1 MGEYFKKLIE
11 HYASECSEERM
22 IKLGNVRG
30 AFTDVLI
37 YPKTTD
43 YTNVWN
49 LISGNLIGALEKHLA
64 RLSNLA
70 KIFWI

>member
-30 AFTDVLI
+30 AFTGIQNGKSQQEVQ
-37 YPKTTD
+37 
-43 YTNVWN
+43 
-49 LISGNLIGALEKHLA
+49 
-64 RLSNLA
+64 
-70 KIFWI
+70 

>member
-37 YPKTTD
+37 YPKQRTTR
-43 YTNVWN
+43 TFGILFPATLLAHRPV
-49 LISGNLIGALEKHLA
+49 KLA
-64 RLSNLA
+64 RTR
-70 KIFWI
+70 WT